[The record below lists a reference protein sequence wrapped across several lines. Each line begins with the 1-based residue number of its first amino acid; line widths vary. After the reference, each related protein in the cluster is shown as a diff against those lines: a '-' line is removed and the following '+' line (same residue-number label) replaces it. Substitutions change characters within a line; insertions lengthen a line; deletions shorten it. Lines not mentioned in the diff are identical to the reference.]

1 MKQAS
6 LSSSIVHGGGKRR
19 GEEGMSTSGE
29 MLLPKKTS
37 HASLVAEAVRLAQ
50 KRFLRTRTHINLMR
64 RVENNNHMR

>member
-1 MKQAS
+1 
-6 LSSSIVHGGGKRR
+6 
-19 GEEGMSTSGE
+19 MSTSGE